1 MVSLVRPTRST
12 WVHEALSALDV
23 VLLDHAHCEKK
34 AASMALNMIFRYGD
48 KPEIMVPLSR
58 LAREELRHFE
68 LVLEV
73 LQERDIDF
81 VRLMPSPYAPG
92 LMGIVRSAE
101 PDRFL
106 DTLLASSIIEA
117 RSCERMKLLAD
128 GLDTQGDTQLAAFYR
143 SLLAS
148 EARHT
153 QTYLKPWSK
162 NDWTRCWSMK
172 PRCCVH
178 PVRSRASIVSVV
190 IVGLAGGCVQRTQ
203 T

>member
-1 MVSLVRPTRST
+1 MVSLVRPTRSA

-34 AASMALNMIFRYGD
+34 AASMALNLIFRYGD

-68 LVLEV
+68 LVLEI
-73 LQERDIDF
+73 LQERGIEF
-81 VRLMPSPYAPG
+81 VRLLPSSYASG

-128 GLDTQGDTQLAAFYR
+128 GLDGQGDTQLAAFYR

-153 QTYLKPWSK
+153 QTYFDLACTYFSETVVKERLDTLLEHEAEVLRTPGPE
-162 NDWTRCWSMK
+162 
-172 PRCCVH
+172 PRVH
-178 PVRSRASIVSVV
+178 S
-190 IVGLAGGCVQRTQ
+190 
-203 T
+203 